1 MALSLPG
8 NIIITNDHLKMQTNA
23 YENCTHLDG
32 ATKDLFNIDISMKI
46 LTLFMC
52 TVMFLF
58 FRIDVLFETVHTI
71 LL

>member
-1 MALSLPG
+1 
-8 NIIITNDHLKMQTNA
+8 MQTNA

-32 ATKDLFNIDISMKI
+32 ETKDLFNIDISTKI